1 MLLLHT
7 GAYLLDNCK
16 QRGHFNSL
24 LKTGPN
30 VPALDD
36 GVGPCREIQRRPRF
50 EAKDL
55 TQNQR
60 PFCTSAGDSARNA
73 STLLHP
79 RPFGE
84 DNS

>member
-36 GVGPCREIQRRPRF
+36 GIGLVE
-50 EAKDL
+50 KL
-55 TQNQR
+55 K
-60 PFCTSAGDSARNA
+60 TSQI
-73 STLLHP
+73 
-79 RPFGE
+79 
-84 DNS
+84 